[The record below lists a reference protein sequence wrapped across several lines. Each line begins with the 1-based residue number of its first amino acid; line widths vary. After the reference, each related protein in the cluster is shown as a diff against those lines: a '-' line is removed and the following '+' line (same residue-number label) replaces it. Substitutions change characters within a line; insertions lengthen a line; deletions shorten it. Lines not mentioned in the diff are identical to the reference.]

1 MNAQTI
7 LEMEWPYLVSFLPR
21 TIDVEARARET
32 GAFLRSR
39 EIKTATDLLRMVFVY
54 GLCDLS
60 LRNTAAWAEMAEVAS
75 LTDVALM
82 KRFAK
87 CDIWL
92 GELLGHKLAERAG
105 TAPPRENSHRIRI
118 VDATTISQPGSVG
131 TDWRVHLGYDLQRMM
146 IDHIELTD
154 ARGGE
159 TFTRFTVRE
168 GDLVI
173 GDRGYAHRRG
183 LAAVIDG
190 GADFLVRSNWQNLPL
205 QTLQGE
211 RFSPLDF
218 LRTLPDATA
227 GEIQLQTAPVPKEGL
242 AAIPCRLIAIRMSE
256 AAAEHARLDT
266 LRARS
271 KKGRTVDPRTLEAAG
286 YTMIVTS
293 LSAQQL
299 SAEAALELYRFRWQ
313 IELAFKRLKGLLNL
327 DELPAK
333 GPRLTKA
340 YLYSKLLAA
349 LLLDDY
355 TERFLAFSPW
365 GYPIAKTD
373 GLAMAN
379 STGADP

>member
-7 LEMEWPYLVSFLPR
+7 IEMEWPYLLSFLP
-21 TIDVEARARET
+21 TDIDLETRARET

-39 EIKTATDLLRMVFVY
+39 EIKNATDLLRMVFVY

-75 LTDVALM
+75 ISDVALM

-87 CDIWL
+87 CDVWL
-92 GELLGHKLAERAG
+92 GELLGHKLAERACG
-105 TAPPRENSHRIRI
+105 SPPRDTGYRIRI

-154 ARGGE
+154 VRGGE
-159 TFTRFTVRE
+159 TFTRFEVRE
-168 GDLVI
+168 GDLII

-183 LAAVIDG
+183 LASVIDG

-205 QTLQGE
+205 QTLEGE
-211 RFSPLDF
+211 PFSPLEF

-227 GEIQLQTAPVPKEGL
+227 GEIQLQTAPVAKEGL
-242 AAIPCRLIAIRMSE
+242 AAIPCRLIAIRKSE
-256 AAAEHARLDT
+256 AAAERSRLDT
-266 LRARS
+266 LKARS
-271 KKGRTVDPRTLEAAG
+271 KKGRTIDPRTLEAAG
-286 YTMIVTS
+286 YTMLVTS
-293 LSAQQL
+293 LPADRL

-313 IELAFKRLKGLLNL
+313 IEIAFKRLKGLLNL

-333 GPRLTKA
+333 GPRLTRT

-355 TERFLAFSPW
+355 TERFLGFSPW
-365 GYPIAKTD
+365 GYPVQNTAAIAV
-373 GLAMAN
+373 AN
-379 STGADP
+379 STGLDL